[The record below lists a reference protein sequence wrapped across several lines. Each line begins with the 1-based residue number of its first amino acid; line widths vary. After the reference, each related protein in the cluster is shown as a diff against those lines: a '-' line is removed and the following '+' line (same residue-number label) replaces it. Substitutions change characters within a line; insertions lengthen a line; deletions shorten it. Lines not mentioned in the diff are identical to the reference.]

1 MGYRESMREGN
12 RQLGQFPCAPG
23 AVSIFSAN
31 ILSSSSSSPSLST
44 HTAPNLSWK
53 SIGAKP
59 AYRCQAELLTSVH
72 KRERKGCWAG
82 KKKVQ
87 EVAANSDTSP
97 GSDSEMATS
106 NPDYRLQCQGHR
118 AFHLRGAGTCQTL
131 QCFQPQMG
139 TSTLICSGTYFEA
152 RGWHT
157 LWS

>member
-72 KRERKGCWAG
+72 KRERKGC
-82 KKKVQ
+82 
-87 EVAANSDTSP
+87 
-97 GSDSEMATS
+97 
-106 NPDYRLQCQGHR
+106 
-118 AFHLRGAGTCQTL
+118 
-131 QCFQPQMG
+131 
-139 TSTLICSGTYFEA
+139 
-152 RGWHT
+152 
-157 LWS
+157 